1 MTRPSAAAPRDSLDL
16 RAIRDGGRR
25 EIPWDAPI
33 VPALDAEGSKRVGE
47 AWRSRMEQEHL
58 AVGAFSRLALDLA
71 EVGCDSVVLAL
82 VTRAA
87 ADEVR
92 HADLC
97 RRVAVRHLGEDAVPA
112 RLRGLAGF
120 ASRPGLASADDV
132 LLRVVEMCCLSET
145 FTGAYFTEMIERTGH
160 PMARAAVESLLE
172 DEIDHG
178 RVGWAY
184 LAQVKRDGGGA
195 ALDRA
200 LPELLVATVKPVF
213 DEAVQYPEKDDPR
226 LEAHAYLSTAA
237 ARTIYARTLGDV
249 ILPGFDALG
258 VATEKARSMARA
270 EGWIRA

>member
-1 MTRPSAAAPRDSLDL
+1 MTRPLVTAPRDSLDL

-25 EIPWDAPI
+25 DIPWDAP
-33 VPALDAEGSKRVGE
+33 LDPVLDEAGSKRVGA
-47 AWRSRMEQEHL
+47 AWRARMEQEHL

-92 HADLC
+92 HADVC
-97 RRVAVRHLGEDAVPA
+97 RRMAARHLGDGAIPG

-120 ASRPGLASADDV
+120 ATRAGATTQEDV
-132 LLRVVEMCCLSET
+132 LLHVVEMCCLSET
-145 FTGAYFTEMIERTGH
+145 FTGAYFTEMLERTTN
-160 PMARAAVESLLE
+160 PMARAAVESLLQ

-195 ALDRA
+195 LLDGALH
-200 LPELLVATVKPVF
+200 ELLLTTVKPVF
-213 DEAVQYPEKDDPR
+213 DEATLYPEADDPR

-237 ARTIYARTLGDV
+237 ARAIYAKTLADV
-249 ILPGFDALG
+249 VLPGFDALG
-258 VATEKARSMARA
+258 VQTQEARA
-270 EGWIRA
+270 LARGEGWIP

>member
-1 MTRPSAAAPRDSLDL
+1 MTRSPVAAPRDSLDL

-25 EIPWDAPI
+25 EIPWDAPLD
-33 VPALDAEGSKRVGE
+33 PALDEVGRRRVGA
-47 AWRSRMEQEHL
+47 AWRARMEQEHL

-92 HADLC
+92 HADVC
-97 RRVAVRHLGEDAVPA
+97 RRIAVRHLGEDEVPG

-120 ASRPGLASADDV
+120 ATRAAAATHDDV
-132 LLRVVEMCCLSET
+132 LLHVVEMCCLSET
-145 FTGAYFTEMIERTGH
+145 FTGAYFTEMLERTTN

-195 ALDRA
+195 RLDGALD
-200 LPELLVATVKPVF
+200 ELLFTAVKPVF
-213 DEAVQYPEKDDPR
+213 DEATLYPEADDPQ

-237 ARTIYARTLGDV
+237 ARAVYAKTLAGV
-249 ILPGFDALG
+249 VLPGLDALG
-258 VATEKARSMARA
+258 VQTQRARSLARA
-270 EGWIRA
+270 EGWMP